1 MKIEV
6 WSDFGC
12 PFCYI
17 GKTRFEK
24 ALSAF
29 PHKDQVEVVYK
40 AYQLNPVAPL
50 EMTTTPVKAFAKGHN
65 MSEKQAKERFAMFI
79 ESAKSEG
86 LNYNYDIIQMTNTY
100 DAHRLAK
107 WANELD
113 KEDELTA
120 IFMKAYFTDGLN
132 LANHDTLVDLVAKV
146 GLDQNK
152 AREILKNKDYKDVV
166 DAQISEGRQVG
177 VRGVPFFVLNRK
189 YGVSGAQP
197 TEYFSQVLE
206 KLWEEEQPIETL
218 EPETQGGTCTD
229 DQCTI

>member
-1 MKIEV
+1 MKIEI

-24 ALSAF
+24 ALAAF
-29 PHKDQVEVVYK
+29 PHKNDVEVTYK
-40 AYQLNPVAPL
+40 AYQLNPLAPN
-50 EMTTTPVKAFAKGHN
+50 EMTLSPSKAFAKGHN
-65 MSEKQAKERFAMFI
+65 MSEKEAKKRFKMFVDT
-79 ESAKSEG
+79 AKSEG
-86 LNYNYDIIQMTNTY
+86 LTYNYDIIQMTNTY

-107 WANELD
+107 WANTLG
-113 KEDELTA
+113 KEEDVTA
-120 IFMKAYFTDGLN
+120 VFMKAYFTDGLN
-132 LANHDTLVDLVAKV
+132 IADHQTLIDLVSSIGLNGQVAK
-146 GLDQNK
+146 
-152 AREILKNKDYKDVV
+152 EILESDQYKQVV
-166 DAQISEGRQVG
+166 DSQIAEARQVG

-197 TEYFSQVLE
+197 VEYFAQVLE
-206 KLWEEEQPIETL
+206 QLWEESQPLETL